1 MFAHPFTDGT
11 YLMMTT
17 IVVIVIST
25 FNVNCAIIII
35 IIIGDGSIAH
45 NFVQTRLLSPNLLK
59 SLLTDLEIK
68 LTLTEVLTRMM

>member
-25 FNVNCAIIII
+25 FNVNCAIII